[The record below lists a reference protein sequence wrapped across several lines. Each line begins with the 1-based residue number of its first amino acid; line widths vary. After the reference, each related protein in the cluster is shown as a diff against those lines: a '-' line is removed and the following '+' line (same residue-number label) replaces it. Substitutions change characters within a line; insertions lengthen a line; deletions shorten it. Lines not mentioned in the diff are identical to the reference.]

1 MCGAACKKLTF
12 RVQFVEIDGALPS
25 AGERALRSLEGVLV
39 EPGVRLDDSEFG
51 VAVPSAN
58 LKIEHYSMLFGATV
72 LAGVMNICSYVFTSN
87 DGY

>member
-51 VAVPSAN
+51 VAVPTRSGSGSPIIQCDSGRCRDPSSHRRGN
-58 LKIEHYSMLFGATV
+58 CWSIEG
-72 LAGVMNICSYVFTSN
+72 
-87 DGY
+87 

>member
-1 MCGAACKKLTF
+1 MKRMCGAVCKKLITF

-58 LKIEHYSMLFGATV
+58 LKIEKFDLIS
-72 LAGVMNICSYVFTSN
+72 ICKLKWSSPK
-87 DGY
+87 